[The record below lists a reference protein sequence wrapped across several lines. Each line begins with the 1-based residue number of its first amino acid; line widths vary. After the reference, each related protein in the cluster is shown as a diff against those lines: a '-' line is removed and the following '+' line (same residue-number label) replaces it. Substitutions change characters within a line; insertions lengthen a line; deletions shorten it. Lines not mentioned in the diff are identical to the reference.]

1 MSLFNFSE
9 LFKSDDERK
18 KELAQRRRKAIRAA
32 ERSKE
37 VVSEK
42 IDELKKERDNAWN
55 SAKDYLRGGQKAAAA
70 RALRTVKAS
79 DMMMANLDCKLWVF
93 KRYVTKMEMAK
104 ADMDF
109 AESLRGVAAVMDFD
123 PEAIAQIMDD
133 SDIILDD
140 VKDADKI
147 WQKKYEKDINVLVSE
162 GDTVDDMMAVLEAE
176 VAAGISG
183 VKISSENTAEEN
195 SIKEAIGSGLKKLNE
210 LIEK

>member
-1 MSLFNFSE
+1 MGLFNFSE

-32 ERSKE
+32 ERSKD
-37 VVSEK
+37 VVSDK
-42 IDELKKERDNAWN
+42 IEELKKERDNAWN
-55 SAKDYLRGGQKAAAA
+55 SAKDYLRSGQKAAAA

-79 DMMMANLDCKLWVF
+79 DVMMDNLDRKRWVF
-93 KRYVTKMEMAK
+93 GQYVTKMEMAK

-147 WQKKYEKDINVLVSE
+147 WQKKYEKDINTLVSE
-162 GDTVDDMMAVLEAE
+162 GDTIDNMMEDLEAVVALE
-176 VAAGISG
+176 VSGGKFSSVNAGEEDSI
-183 VKISSENTAEEN
+183 KDDISSGYKRL
-195 SIKEAIGSGLKKLNE
+195 KELM
-210 LIEK
+210 EK